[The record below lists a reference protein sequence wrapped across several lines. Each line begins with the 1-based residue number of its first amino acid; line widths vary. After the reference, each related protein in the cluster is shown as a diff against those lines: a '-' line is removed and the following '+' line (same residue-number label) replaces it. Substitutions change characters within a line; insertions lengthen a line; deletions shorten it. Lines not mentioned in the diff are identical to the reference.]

1 MKKSILLA
9 AFALISLTTF
19 AQQQTDSTYTTFTT
33 QQIAGYAGNDTC
45 THAWFISTNEET
57 DTAGSTDTT
66 NLLWTRRQG
75 VSFQCT
81 KCGKQTTTLNVWKTY
96 AKDEKDTTGGN

>member
-33 QQIAGYAGNDTC
+33 QQVNGYVGSGSC
-45 THAWFISTNEET
+45 THEWFVSTNENT
-57 DTAGSTDTT
+57 DTMSNTDSTG
-66 NLLWTRRQG
+66 LLWIKTQTASR
-75 VSFQCT
+75 QCT
-81 KCGKQTTTLNVWKTY
+81 KCGKQTTTLNIWKTY
-96 AKDEKDTTGGN
+96 AKDEEDTTGGN